1 MENTG
6 WMKRALAVLFI
17 VVLTVGFIKNDAV
30 SAITAVSLYLSGKEA
45 VTDDGKALTM
55 DAVEK
60 DFSENS
66 PFQSHLINLN
76 GIVTRTL
83 NMSGFY
89 SSAYGMYI
97 TDDCRIITAEPET
110 TTDYEYESLVDFAG
124 FLNENGISML
134 YVNEPVSYLDDSI
147 FAENFSVECY
157 SNRNADKL
165 LERLRAAGINTIDL
179 RENIR
184 EEGLDPESM
193 FYRTDHHWTVPTGL
207 WASRIMAEGLNKYCG
222 FNIDLSIY
230 DEDKYSFTT
239 WEKCWLGEQGRLVG
253 VTRVGLDDFTEV
265 KPDFPTDY
273 TFKDLGYYR
282 GTFDNF
288 IDESYYTPENDV
300 YKNMTWHYSYY
311 LHDVINNN
319 VSQGKVLMLVDSY
332 NMVTEPFVSLGV
344 HETDKL
350 DLRSLDMNSFDLR
363 QYILDNGYDAV
374 LICYAEFMIGAH
386 DDPESYN
393 YNTFTFA

>member
-17 VVLTVGFIKNDAV
+17 VVLTVGFIRNDAV

-66 PFQSHLINLN
+66 PFQSHLIDLN

-83 NMSGFY
+83 NMNGFY
-89 SSAYGMYI
+89 SSAYGIYI
-97 TDDCRIITAEPET
+97 TDDGRIITVEPET

-134 YVNEPVSYLDDSI
+134 YVNEPVSYLDDSM
-147 FAENFSVECY
+147 FAENFGVETY

-239 WEKCWLGEQGRLVG
+239 WEKCWLGEQGRLPCRTG
-253 VTRVGLDDFTEV
+253 
-265 KPDFPTDY
+265 
-273 TFKDLGYYR
+273 
-282 GTFDNF
+282 
-288 IDESYYTPENDV
+288 
-300 YKNMTWHYSYY
+300 
-311 LHDVINNN
+311 
-319 VSQGKVLMLVDSY
+319 
-332 NMVTEPFVSLGV
+332 
-344 HETDKL
+344 
-350 DLRSLDMNSFDLR
+350 
-363 QYILDNGYDAV
+363 
-374 LICYAEFMIGAH
+374 
-386 DDPESYN
+386 
-393 YNTFTFA
+393 